1 MIAAASH
8 TQNSAR
14 IFKLCRIKQQFGI
27 KNKKRLTSLVTL
39 PGTGADRRRRN
50 SSYHKN
56 HNWWRWE
63 RQKGN
68 EVQNSIGQQ
77 GRGEIK
83 VRPCLSINVGSGQVR
98 QSFYNFRSKESEKW
112 IDRQVSAP
120 NGYISTTSPI
130 TIKKIV
136 IKKET
141 VNDQKP
147 EEPSKT
153 EARTETST
161 ATVKIQQPAGG
172 RTARIKINVVRSPG
186 LTGTDNKENQMK
198 K

>member
-1 MIAAASH
+1 MEQEQIGEGGTVHITKTIIAGDGSVRREMRFRTQSASRAEER
-8 TQNSAR
+8 S
-14 IFKLCRIKQQFGI
+14 
-27 KNKKRLTSLVTL
+27 
-39 PGTGADRRRRN
+39 
-50 SSYHKN
+50 
-56 HNWWRWE
+56 RW
-63 RQKGN
+63 GL
-68 EVQNSIGQQ
+68 
-77 GRGEIK
+77 
-83 VRPCLSINVGSGQVR
+83 PCLSINVGSGQVR

-112 IDRQVSAP
+112 IDRQISAP

-161 ATVKIQQPAGG
+161 ATVKIHQPAGG
-172 RTARIKINVVRSPG
+172 KTARIKINVVRSPG
-186 LTGTDNKENQMK
+186 LAGTDNKENQMK
-198 K
+198 KWL